1 MWYLSY
7 SNYIDRAEHPT
18 TKAILPGKQYTIGK
32 KDTNIIIQHDNSISK
47 KHITITVGSYSIS
60 NLEDDN
66 FKPNINIVAHKT
78 TYGTRLN
85 GEVLEGSSHAHQ
97 DSTIHL
103 GSLGFCVRLRWK
115 SVVVCRNAAKSSE
128 KKKLAKAAIRIGFSV
143 LKKWNKRCTHLY
155 MTDLIVSDRLIYSL
169 VNNKP
174 IVSDKWLDKMIEQGD
189 VDEANKVIEPIIL
202 EDYGPLKKR
211 VELSYNLNRKELF
224 EGIEFWIF
232 SQEQYNRLKFLI
244 ELCQGGIK
252 MLDLNEDVNMT
263 DIKETTL
270 FIQPPPEMVSS
281 NRWVALETQF
291 CSSHGFVR
299 TINEQEI
306 VYSVIYCSTNTLCNP
321 KVAYPTENEK
331 KLDTEKTEE
340 SYASTETF
348 PSKSSHPSSCSR
360 SQTTSF
366 SSKAIDQSS
375 CSNFEA
381 DTINSNR
388 SKSFLS
394 NAEADTVPYSSS
406 KSFLANAEADTLPY
420 SISDTM
426 HPDSRTLQSNPL
438 EYDES
443 ELRTTDPADS
453 HVKKSKDNTSITSGV
468 NEFFD
473 DFFGVLDAPSSP
485 PQNIVNAQ
493 ESSLNKN
500 MREVSPPS
508 KDIDMQ
514 DLPVPTVDD
523 DVSMRSHEPSFH
535 DLFDMGSPIASH
547 EHVSKSRLEAVSEP
561 IPEAMSEP
569 TIEVMPE
576 RENLPENAEVRGS
589 SSRHSFQEEYI
600 PSDQVVYMPLVKRP
614 RIVNTEM
621 LTSSNG
627 INFKRFRK
635 VQQFQNYNH
644 ADITHTFHQM
654 NQRHSRSQDVERIQS
669 FRK

>member
-32 KDTNIIIQHDNSISK
+32 KDTSIIIQHDNSISK

-128 KKKLAKAAIRIGFSV
+128 KKKLAKAAIR
-143 LKKWNKRCTHLY
+143 
-155 MTDLIVSDRLIYSL
+155 
-169 VNNKP
+169 
-174 IVSDKWLDKMIEQGD
+174 
-189 VDEANKVIEPIIL
+189 
-202 EDYGPLKKR
+202 
-211 VELSYNLNRKELF
+211 
-224 EGIEFWIF
+224 
-232 SQEQYNRLKFLI
+232 
-244 ELCQGGIK
+244 
-252 MLDLNEDVNMT
+252 
-263 DIKETTL
+263 
-270 FIQPPPEMVSS
+270 
-281 NRWVALETQF
+281 
-291 CSSHGFVR
+291 
-299 TINEQEI
+299 
-306 VYSVIYCSTNTLCNP
+306 
-321 KVAYPTENEK
+321 
-331 KLDTEKTEE
+331 
-340 SYASTETF
+340 
-348 PSKSSHPSSCSR
+348 
-360 SQTTSF
+360 
-366 SSKAIDQSS
+366 IDQSS

-576 RENLPENAEVRGS
+576 RKNLPENAEVRGS

-654 NQRHSRSQDVERIQS
+654 NQRHSRSQGL
-669 FRK
+669 